1 MKDKGKWETYYEAT
15 KTNPPS
21 VVAMNAMKEVG
32 DKKGLVID
40 LGCGA
45 GMDSL
50 YFLRNGWEVLAID
63 SSPEF
68 LIANRSKIPEE
79 LQQRLIIEKMHFEEL
94 TLPKADCIIAN
105 FSLPFCNPKQFN
117 DMWSKIVKQIKI
129 GGIFSGIFFGNRDEW
144 ASEFAM
150 ERTFH
155 TKEEVMNLF
164 DQFEIINLKEL
175 EYEGKCCGRNGKAF
189 PKHWHYFQ
197 VVSRRKMVTISL
209 LPYTKERVHEFYKE
223 YIPDAMIFS
232 KDDDITPFVYRE
244 DKVERYYET
253 KVLDP
258 SRRYFAICLGIKVIG
273 EIQLKYIDFEK
284 KCATLSIIL
293 ANDSVK
299 GYGYGTQA
307 EYVLLNYAFEE
318 LGLDIVYADA
328 VHRNKRSQH
337 VLGKLGFI
345 FSHEDELLRYYEI
358 HKGDFHF
365 TMTKD

>member
-1 MKDKGKWETYYEAT
+1 MKDKGKWETYFEAT
-15 KTNPPS
+15 KTSPPS
-21 VVAMNAMKEVG
+21 ETAMSAMEELG
-32 DKKGLVID
+32 ENKGLVID

-50 YFLRNGWEVLAID
+50 YFLQNGWNVLAVD

-68 LIANRSKIPEE
+68 LMMNKSKMPEE
-79 LQQRLIIEKMHFEEL
+79 LQQRLLIEKMNFEEL

-105 FSLPFCNPKQFN
+105 FSLPFCNPKRFI
-117 DMWSKIVKQIKI
+117 DMWNEIVKQIKV

-144 ASEFAM
+144 ASEFAK

-155 TKEEVMNLF
+155 TKEAVTDLF
-164 DQFEIINLKEL
+164 DQFEIINLEEL
-175 EYEGKCCGRNGKAF
+175 EYEGKCCGRNGKPF

-197 VVSRRKMVTISL
+197 VIARRKNLEISL
-209 LPYTKERVHEFYKE
+209 LPYVKERVHEFYKE

-232 KDDDITPFVYRE
+232 KDDDITPFLYRE

-258 SRRYFAICLGIKVIG
+258 SRRYFAICLGDKTIG

-293 ANDSVK
+293 ANDRVK
-299 GYGYGTQA
+299 DHGYGTQA
-307 EYVLLNYAFEE
+307 EYLLLKYAFDE

-328 VHRNKRSQH
+328 VRRNKRSQH
-337 VLGKLGFI
+337 VLEKMGFVYT
-345 FSHEDELLRYYEI
+345 HEDEMLKYYEI
-358 HKGDFHF
+358 HKRDFQLYN
-365 TMTKD
+365 DNN